1 MPEENEIKLDPWGR
15 PEIKDYSRLY
25 EVFGI
30 RPFEEVIGRMNN
42 DGIEPSAFMKRGIIF
57 GHRDFDN
64 VILKAIETRK
74 ELQQ

>member
-42 DGIEPSAFMKRGIIF
+42 DCLLYTSPSP
-57 GHRDFDN
+57 RD
-64 VILKAIETRK
+64 
-74 ELQQ
+74 